1 MAKSTDKPERATFYV
16 TTPIY
21 YVNDVPHIG
30 HAYTTIIADALA
42 RFNRLRGREVFFLTG
57 TDEHGQKVEKAA
69 TERGLSPKEHVDRIV
84 GRFADLWKALDISN
98 DGFIRTTDPGHER
111 GVQKVFQLLREKGD
125 IYKGTYKGWYCVS
138 DENFIADDVAMGAE
152 GHKTCPDC
160 GKACTLVS
168 EECYFF
174 RLSAYQDRLLAF
186 YEAHPEFVRPQSR
199 MNEVTSF
206 VRHGLRDLSIT
217 RTTVKWG
224 IPVPD
229 DPKHTIYVW
238 FDALHN
244 YLTGVGY
251 GSDEERFRK
260 FWPADIHLMAK
271 DILRFHAIFW
281 PAFLMAA
288 GLPLPKCVY
297 SHGWWLKDNTKM
309 SKSRGNVLDPNIIL
323 RTFGPDALRY
333 FLLREIPIG
342 LDGNFSHEGFLHR
355 VNSDLANDLGN
366 LVQRTLTMVRNY
378 FDGTIAGAAPAT
390 EEDDRIRT
398 GFDEL
403 KARVHDLYDACAL
416 NRALEEVW
424 AYLACV
430 NKYLADNEPW
440 KLSRDPENRPRLARV
455 LLQALSAVRGVSYL
469 LYPVM
474 PSSCER
480 VWEYLGESRSIKDTA
495 YADLAFDGYAPTRPV
510 AEPKALFPRVLLKDF
525 LAEDKPA
532 ASPTASESPKEKTM
546 EGTPVTPPA
555 PTALTAPPAPA
566 GSIITYEEFMK
577 MDLRV
582 AKILAAERVPNT
594 NKLFKL
600 EIDLGTE
607 KRTMISG
614 IADSYTAEDLV
625 GKSLIVIANLK
636 PAKIRGIESQAMLL
650 AAVIDDKA
658 VVPFFDRDLPP
669 GTKVK

>member
-1 MAKSTDKPERATFYV
+1 MEKSSDRKSFYV

-21 YVNDVPHIG
+21 YVNDIPHIG

-111 GVQKVFQLLREKGD
+111 GVQKVFQILREKGD
-125 IYKGTYKGWYCVS
+125 IYKGTYQGWYCVS
-138 DENFIADDVAMGAE
+138 DENFIADDVAMGPE

-160 GKACTLVS
+160 GKPCTLVA

-174 RLSAYQDRLLAF
+174 RLSAYQDRLLEF
-186 YEAHPEFVRPQSR
+186 YAANPEFVRPPSR

-206 VRHGLRDLSIT
+206 VRQGLRDLSIT

-224 IPVPD
+224 VPVPD

-251 GSDEERFRK
+251 GTDEARFRK
-260 FWPADIHLMAK
+260 FWPADVHLMAK

-288 GLPLPKCVY
+288 GIPLPKCVF

-323 RTFGPDALRY
+323 RTFGADALRY

-378 FDGTIAGAAPAT
+378 FGGTITGAAPAT
-390 EEDDRIRT
+390 EEDERIRA

-403 KARVHDLYDACAL
+403 KIKVHDLYDACAL

-424 AYLACV
+424 AYLARV
-430 NKYLADNEPW
+430 NKYLADHEPW
-440 KLSRDPENRPRLARV
+440 KMAKDPEKRPRLARV

-480 VWEYLGESRSIKDTA
+480 VWEYLGESRAIRNTA
-495 YADLAFDGYAPTRPV
+495 YADLVFDGYAPARPV
-510 AEPKALFPRVLLKDF
+510 EEPKALFPRVLLKDF
-525 LAEDKPA
+525 LAEDNPA
-532 ASPTASESPKEKTM
+532 AAPNASESPKEKTM
-546 EGTPVTPPA
+546 EGIPVAPPA
-555 PTALTAPPAPA
+555 APPAPA
-566 GSIITYEEFMK
+566 APATPAPNVITYEEFMK

-582 AKILAAERVPNT
+582 AQILAAERVPNT
-594 NKLFKL
+594 DKLFKL

-614 IADSYTAEDLV
+614 IANAYTAEDLV
-625 GKSLIVIANLK
+625 GKRLIVVANLK
-636 PAKIRGIESQAMLL
+636 PARIRGIESQAMLL

-658 VVPFFDRDLPP
+658 VIPFFDRDVPP

>member
-1 MAKSTDKPERATFYV
+1 MEKSSDRKSFYV

-21 YVNDVPHIG
+21 YVNDIPHIG

-69 TERGLSPKEHVDRIV
+69 IERGLSPKEHVDRIV

-98 DGFIRTTDPGHER
+98 DGFIRTTDPAHER
-111 GVQKVFQLLREKGD
+111 GVQKVFQILREKGD
-125 IYKGTYKGWYCVS
+125 IYKGTYQGWYCVS
-138 DENFIADDVAMGAE
+138 DENFIADDAAMGPE

-160 GKACTLVS
+160 GKSCTLVE

-174 RLSAYQDRLLAF
+174 RLSAYEDRLLDF
-186 YEAHPEFVRPQSR
+186 YAKNPEFVRPQSR

-206 VRHGLRDLSIT
+206 VRQGLRDLSIT

-224 IPVPD
+224 VPVPD

-244 YLTGVGY
+244 YLTGIGY
-251 GSDEERFRK
+251 GTDEARFRK
-260 FWPADIHLMAK
+260 FWPADVHLMAK

-288 GLPLPKCVY
+288 GIPLPKCVF

-323 RTFGPDALRY
+323 KTFGADALRY

-378 FDGTIAGAAPAT
+378 FGGTITGAAPAT
-390 EEDDRIRT
+390 EEDDRIRA

-403 KARVHDLYDACAL
+403 KAKVHDLYDACAL

-440 KLSRDPENRPRLARV
+440 KTAKDPEKRPRLARV

-480 VWEYLGESRSIKDTA
+480 VWEYLGESRTIGHTA
-495 YADLAFDGYAPTRPV
+495 YADLAFDGYAPARPV
-510 AEPKALFPRVLLKDF
+510 EEPKALFPRVLLKDF
-525 LAEDKPA
+525 LAEDNPPA
-532 ASPTASESPKEKTM
+532 APNASESPKEKTM
-546 EGTPVTPPA
+546 EGTPAAPPV
-555 PTALTAPPAPA
+555 APPAPA
-566 GSIITYEEFMK
+566 APRPHCHH
-577 MDLRV
+577 L
-582 AKILAAERVPNT
+582 
-594 NKLFKL
+594 
-600 EIDLGTE
+600 
-607 KRTMISG
+607 
-614 IADSYTAEDLV
+614 
-625 GKSLIVIANLK
+625 
-636 PAKIRGIESQAMLL
+636 
-650 AAVIDDKA
+650 
-658 VVPFFDRDLPP
+658 
-669 GTKVK
+669 